1 MIKAI
6 RHGYPKRSRDL
17 LESNRTVSNAVVQY
31 TGSIDT
37 QHCG

>member
-6 RHGYPKRSRDL
+6 SNGYPKRSRDVV
-17 LESNRTVSNAVVQY
+17 ESNRTVSNAVVQY

-37 QHCG
+37 QHSS